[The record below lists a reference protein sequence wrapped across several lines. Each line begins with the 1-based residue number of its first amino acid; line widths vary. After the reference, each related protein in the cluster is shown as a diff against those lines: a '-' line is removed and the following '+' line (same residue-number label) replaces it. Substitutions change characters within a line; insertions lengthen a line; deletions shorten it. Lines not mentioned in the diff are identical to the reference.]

1 MHRPRGYWPPTS
13 SPSTPSRC
21 ADSTSYFAREAP
33 TRRVHV
39 LGVSAYPTATGTTH
53 AARNPLRD
61 PGEQITAFG
70 LTLRDRDSKLAAT
83 VDV

>member
-1 MHRPRGYWPPTS
+1 
-13 SPSTPSRC
+13 
-21 ADSTSYFAREAP
+21 
-33 TRRVHV
+33 VHV